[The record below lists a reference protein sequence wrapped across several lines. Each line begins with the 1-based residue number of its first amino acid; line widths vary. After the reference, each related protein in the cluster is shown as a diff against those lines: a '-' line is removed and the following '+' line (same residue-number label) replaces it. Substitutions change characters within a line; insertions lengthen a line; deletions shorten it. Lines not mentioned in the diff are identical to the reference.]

1 MALRRTTRKKLN
13 PIVTAAQAAA
23 LSALE
28 RGRPLAA
35 DLSSR
40 VGPAVG
46 GAYGTVAAKV
56 APVLVDAGAKVGPV
70 LVDAR
75 GRVTPVVAVAVDRLG
90 PYVAGAVDRVGPLV
104 ADARDRVG
112 PLVTDARDRVG
123 PAVSDV
129 VERVGPAIVDAR
141 HKAGPALVSAAAAA
155 QGARSDLVSRAEPV
169 AREAAR
175 RGSAA
180 VAALRGAEAVPVRT
194 RRWPRVLVVTG
205 LLGTAAYGAWRL
217 VRQPPTDPWTTVEP
231 VTQPAAPSPG
241 PDSGTA
247 PDGGTTP
254 DTEAPTIRATEPEAD
269 TVIVDVVT
277 VEVDPL
283 DGGAGTPGDADPAT
297 GTVPNGPAGKPGGPT
312 PIRPV
317 TPGS

>member
-75 GRVTPVVAVAVDRLG
+75 GRVTPVVAVAVDRVG

-112 PLVTDARDRVG
+112 PLVADARDRVG

-277 VEVDPL
+277 VDVDPL

>member
-75 GRVTPVVAVAVDRLG
+75 GRVTPVVAVAVDRVG

-269 TVIVDVVT
+269 TVIVGVVT

>member
-75 GRVTPVVAVAVDRLG
+75 GRVTPVVAVAVDRVG

-112 PLVTDARDRVG
+112 PLVADARDRVG

-205 LLGTAAYGAWRL
+205 LLCTAAYGAWRL

>member
-75 GRVTPVVAVAVDRLG
+75 GRVTPVVAVAVDRVG

>member
-75 GRVTPVVAVAVDRLG
+75 GRVTPVVAVAVDRVG

-112 PLVTDARDRVG
+112 PLVADARDRVG

-254 DTEAPTIRATEPEAD
+254 DTEAPTIRATGPEAD

-277 VEVDPL
+277 VDVDPL
-283 DGGAGTPGDADPAT
+283 DGGAGTPGEADPAT

>member
-75 GRVTPVVAVAVDRLG
+75 GRVTPVVAVAVDRVG

-112 PLVTDARDRVG
+112 PLVADARDRVG

-254 DTEAPTIRATEPEAD
+254 DTEAPTIRATGPEED

>member
-23 LSALE
+23 FSALE

-75 GRVTPVVAVAVDRLG
+75 GRVTPVVAVAVDRVG

-112 PLVTDARDRVG
+112 PLVADARDRVG

-254 DTEAPTIRATEPEAD
+254 DTEAPTIRATGPEED

>member
-75 GRVTPVVAVAVDRLG
+75 GRVTPVVAVAVDRVG

-269 TVIVDVVT
+269 TVT

>member
-75 GRVTPVVAVAVDRLG
+75 GRVTPVVAVAVDRVG

-112 PLVTDARDRVG
+112 PLVADARDRVG

-254 DTEAPTIRATEPEAD
+254 DTEAPTIRATGPEAD

>member
-75 GRVTPVVAVAVDRLG
+75 GRVTPVVAVAVDRVG

-112 PLVTDARDRVG
+112 PLVADARDRVG

-269 TVIVDVVT
+269 TVIVGVVT

-297 GTVPNGPAGKPGGPT
+297 GTVPNGSAGKPGGPT

>member
-75 GRVTPVVAVAVDRLG
+75 GRVTPVVAVAVDRVG

-112 PLVTDARDRVG
+112 PLVADARDRVG

-217 VRQPPTDPWTTVEP
+217 IRQPPTDPWTTVEP

>member
-75 GRVTPVVAVAVDRLG
+75 GRVTPVVAVAVDRVG

-112 PLVTDARDRVG
+112 PLVADARDRVG

>member
-112 PLVTDARDRVG
+112 PLVADARDRVG

-217 VRQPPTDPWTTVEP
+217 VHQPPTDPWTTVEP

>member
-75 GRVTPVVAVAVDRLG
+75 GRVTPVVAVAVDRVG

-112 PLVTDARDRVG
+112 PLVADARDRVG

-247 PDGGTTP
+247 PDGGTTA
-254 DTEAPTIRATEPEAD
+254 DTEAPTIRATGPEAD

>member
-75 GRVTPVVAVAVDRLG
+75 GRVTPVVAVAVDR
-90 PYVAGAVDRVGPLV
+90 VGPLV

-112 PLVTDARDRVG
+112 PLVADARDRVG

>member
-56 APVLVDAGAKVGPV
+56 APVLIDAGAKVGPV

-75 GRVTPVVAVAVDRLG
+75 GRVTPVVAVAVDRVG

>member
-75 GRVTPVVAVAVDRLG
+75 GRVTPVVAVAVDRVG

-112 PLVTDARDRVG
+112 PLVADARDRVG

-254 DTEAPTIRATEPEAD
+254 DTEAPTIRATGPEAD

-277 VEVDPL
+277 VEVDPP